1 MLDVGQ
7 VTIAIVPSAPV
18 LVPELGAGVASELA
32 ELRAAVQ
39 CAVSSLPSRWLV
51 IGVGP
56 SDEQLGPDTLGTFCG
71 YGVDVPVALGP
82 DAGGPA
88 RQLPLCALLAGWLR
102 GQANPQA
109 SVEVRVFADDLM
121 VDVALARGR
130 ELRADLDGASVGV
143 LVIADGAHTL
153 SPTAPGGYE
162 PDSIAVQQHWDDALA
177 TADVDALAA
186 LDGVL
191 GRVAYQVLAGL
202 TGPGATATELYRGAP
217 YGVGYFV
224 GSWVSR

>member
-1 MLDVGQ
+1 MLDVGP
-7 VTIAIVPSAPV
+7 VNIAIVPSAPV
-18 LVPELGAGVASELA
+18 MVPELGAGVVSELA
-32 ELRAAVQ
+32 ELRMAVRS
-39 CAVSSLPSRWLV
+39 AVASLPSRWLV
-51 IGVGP
+51 IGV
-56 SDEQLGPDTLGTFCG
+56 DRRDAQLGPDAVGTFSG
-71 YGVDVPVALGP
+71 YGVDVPVTLGP
-82 DAGGPA
+82 DACGPA
-88 RQLPLCALLAGWLR
+88 RELPLCALLAGWLR
-102 GQANPQA
+102 GQDNPQG
-109 SVEVRVFADDLM
+109 SVQVRVFADDLTA
-121 VDVALARGR
+121 DAALAHGR

-143 LVIADGAHTL
+143 LVIADGASTL

-177 TADVDALAA
+177 TADVGALAA

-202 TGPGATATELYRGAP
+202 AGPGAKATELYRGAP